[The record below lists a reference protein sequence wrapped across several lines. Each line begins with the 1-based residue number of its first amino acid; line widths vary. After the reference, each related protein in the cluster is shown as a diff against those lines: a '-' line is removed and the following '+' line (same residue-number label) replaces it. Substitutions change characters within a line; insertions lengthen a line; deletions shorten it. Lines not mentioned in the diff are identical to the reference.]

1 MSLVSQIESL
11 LYVSNRPLSVAKLSE
26 LTGATEPQ
34 VQEALAAFA
43 HTLNS
48 AERGIVLMQQEDRV
62 QIATA
67 GTHAEVIA
75 KYLREEFIGE
85 MTKPQLETLTIIAYR
100 GPISKGELEQI
111 RGVNCG
117 LILRNLMIRG
127 LVEEIGQEGRRDAM
141 VSVLRRFQVTFEFLK
156 HLGLRRAEELP
167 EYAALSRH
175 EFIDEILKKDETPIH
190 ASIHERGTHEP

>member
-1 MSLVSQIESL
+1 
-11 LYVSNRPLSVAKLSE
+11 
-26 LTGATEPQ
+26 
-34 VQEALAAFA
+34 VQEALAEFA
-43 HTLNS
+43 HTLNTT
-48 AERGIVLMQQEDRV
+48 ERGIVLIQQGDSV

-67 GTHAEVIA
+67 GTHADMIA

-127 LVEEIGQEGRRDAM
+127 LVEEIGHEGMKDAHSGM
-141 VSVLRRFQVTFEFLK
+141 LGMLRRFQVTFEFLK
-156 HLGLRRAEELP
+156 HLGLRRADELP
-167 EYAALSRH
+167 EYAELSRH
-175 EFIDEILKKDETPIH
+175 EFIDEVLKKNETREGESTAI
-190 ASIHERGTHEP
+190 